1 MTPCGHWVSQ
11 PHRHGRP
18 DKPHHRTQKKMPTL
32 FLICGLPGSG
42 KSTVA
47 KQLESERRALRL
59 TPDEWMERI
68 IGTGYDEEKRAAIE
82 SLQWDIAQRLLS
94 RGVDVVLESGFW
106 SRTERD
112 QVRAR
117 AKELGAEARRIFLDI
132 PREELRRRLA
142 QRNAVLPPDSKFLV
156 NLSDLDVCAK
166 MFQRP
171 TPDELG

>member
-1 MTPCGHWVSQ
+1 
-11 PHRHGRP
+11 
-18 DKPHHRTQKKMPTL
+18 
-32 FLICGLPGSG
+32 
-42 KSTVA
+42 VA

-94 RGVDVVLESGFW
+94 LGVDVVLESGFW

-117 AKELGAEARRIFLDI
+117 AKELGRRSQAHLSRHTARRAA
-132 PREELRRRLA
+132 A
-142 QRNAVLPPDSKFLV
+142 QARTGNAVLPPDSKFLV
-156 NLSDLDVCAK
+156 NLSDLDVWAK